1 MFKNT
6 TADTF
11 LNLLVYSLLLGVAAF
26 GGLSYYAFQQSN
38 TRTTEA
44 LQTGRALGTAVA
56 SARAADQTLRD
67 QAGALE
73 QLVARGANALGRTQ
87 RPELQRELQR
97 AQQLLGDARQ
107 ALARHGVDVAAL
119 DGGSAQL
126 QSLLQQLDA
135 GARPPVKPTRAQ
147 PAGSKPAGDLPAFKW
162 ADVAPGVEA
171 AVQARGEQIATASA
185 QRTRQVGIW
194 VSLLFLLGLVLTWR
208 LRNWML
214 RANGR
219 PLRVATHL
227 VERVSAGDL
236 TVQVEGMTQ
245 AHVRKLAGALDDMT
259 SSLRAVISEVAD
271 RARTVADTSSQIA
284 QGNLDLSQRT
294 EEQASTLEETA
305 SSMEELTSTVAHNA
319 DNARQASQLAA
330 SASETAQQGGDV
342 VEEVVKTMD
351 EILDASKKIGDI
363 ISVIDGIA
371 FQTNI
376 LALNAAVEAARAGD
390 QGRGFAVVA
399 AEVRNLAHRTTAA
412 AKEIKGLIAH
422 AEQKVQAGSS
432 RVDEAGHTMVGVVLS
447 VKKVSSLIAEI
458 AAASREQSA
467 GIGQV
472 NTAVAQ
478 MEQVVQQNA
487 SLVEEATAATESMK
501 DQAAALLQAMSRF
514 KLQADEGDGDE
525 GREPV
530 RMASVT
536 PMAPPPIQVKAP
548 SPALPPSQAPAI
560 AAASRKPGAQNGQ
573 WEEF

>member
-11 LNLLVYSLLLGVAAF
+11 LNLLIYSLLLGVAAF
-26 GGLSYYAFQQSN
+26 GALSYYAFQQSN
-38 TRTTEA
+38 ERVAAA
-44 LQTGRALGTAVA
+44 LQAGRVLGAMVD
-56 SARAADQTLRD
+56 SVRGVDRALRD
-67 QAGALE
+67 QAGAIE
-73 QLVARGANALGRTQ
+73 QLQTRGAGVLGRA
-87 RPELQRELQR
+87 PKVELQRDLER
-97 AQQLLGDARQ
+97 AQRQLGEARQ
-107 ALARHGVDVAAL
+107 ALAGQGVDVAAL
-119 DGGSAQL
+119 DGGHALL
-126 QSLLQQLDA
+126 QSLQQQLDP
-135 GARPPVKPTRAQ
+135 GA
-147 PAGSKPAGDLPAFKW
+147 KPAAKPAADKPAVIKWIDLGPAVDAAAQAQAARM
-162 ADVAPGVEA
+162 ADE
-171 AVQARGEQIATASA
+171 SA
-185 QRTRQVGIW
+185 QRTRRVGMG
-194 VSLLFLLGLVLTWR
+194 VAALFILGVVLTWR
-208 LRNWML
+208 LRDWML

-219 PLRVATHL
+219 PLRTATHL
-227 VERVSAGDL
+227 VERVAAGDL

-245 AHVRKLAGALDDMT
+245 AHVRKLAGALDGMT
-259 SSLRAVISEVAD
+259 SSLRALIAEVAD
-271 RARTVADTSSQIA
+271 RARTVADTSAQIA

-487 SLVEEATAATESMK
+487 SLVEQATAATESMK

-514 KLQADEGDGDE
+514 KLEVDDAPHDA
-525 GREPV
+525 REPV

-536 PMAPPPIQVKAP
+536 PVAPPAPIQVKAP

-560 AAASRKPGAQNGQ
+560 AGAAHKPGAQNGQ